1 MRFSVAS
8 VSISPH
14 SQVLRFSFTA
24 MSVNPV
30 ILEDTFT
37 VNGVN
42 TEGTVYLRVSRI
54 RCVNQDG
61 SLTITA
67 DINSEE
73 FPVATNDRLTIVLAN
88 SLELGGKTG
97 SKYYDH
103 SVYHRETRLNDCDYA
118 MHGRVYGHEVV
129 ENGLEVNVHISCG
142 GLLTNIVGKPQGL
155 RDVHYNSDIYILIK
169 RVKN

>member
-1 MRFSVAS
+1 
-8 VSISPH
+8 
-14 SQVLRFSFTA
+14 

-97 SKYYDH
+97 SKHYDH

-155 RDVHYNSDIYILIK
+155 RDVHYNSDVYILIK
-169 RVKN
+169 RVKD